1 MITKQNFYFPLLVL
15 IVTTLSLLN
24 IGQYNLQEWDE
35 SRNGVNAFEML
46 HNGDYIN
53 YFYNKELDT
62 WNAKPPLMIWLIVIC
77 YKIFGFNEFA
87 LRFTTSISTIIFF
100 AFCFKLIELFY
111 SSNKA
116 FFCCMIL
123 LSCKAIFGN
132 HIALTGDFDMLLT
145 LFLIA
150 SVYYFILFIE
160 HGKEYAVY
168 FVALFTG
175 LAFYTKGT
183 ASLVFIPGFVIYI
196 MIYGKTLQMIKDRN
210 AWLSILLFILIA
222 GSWVLLVFAFGK
234 SSAHSFY
241 NSHNSIATMIM
252 DDTLNRLTNKNF
264 DIHNTHD
271 NFYFFKVLDARFN
284 LWNYVF
290 YLSILIVIFQII
302 NNRKNLKTQIEL
314 ASNKILV
321 LSFCLIL
328 PLSIILNFAANQHDW
343 YMAPLFLFIAI
354 IIFHGIYFISVKL
367 KIMSYV
373 FIVIF
378 AFTFLRQVNYL
389 LHLPNDMHYALSGN
403 KKLQDQKI
411 IVAADLKQNIFLYLK
426 WLNTKVV
433 QQGERENLV
442 KYKNEILLIDKNK
455 IDNAFRIHIENQ
467 IFFNEYCLGKIK

>member
-1 MITKQNFYFPLLVL
+1 
-15 IVTTLSLLN
+15 
-24 IGQYNLQEWDE
+24 
-35 SRNGVNAFEML
+35 
-46 HNGDYIN
+46 
-53 YFYNKELDT
+53 
-62 WNAKPPLMIWLIVIC
+62 
-77 YKIFGFNEFA
+77 
-87 LRFTTSISTIIFF
+87 
-100 AFCFKLIELFY
+100 
-111 SSNKA
+111 
-116 FFCCMIL
+116 
-123 LSCKAIFGN
+123 
-132 HIALTGDFDMLLT
+132 
-145 LFLIA
+145 
-150 SVYYFILFIE
+150 
-160 HGKEYAVY
+160 
-168 FVALFTG
+168 
-175 LAFYTKGT
+175 
-183 ASLVFIPGFVIYI
+183 
-196 MIYGKTLQMIKDRN
+196 
-210 AWLSILLFILIA
+210 
-222 GSWVLLVFAFGK
+222 
-234 SSAHSFY
+234 
-241 NSHNSIATMIM
+241 MIM

-343 YMAPLFLFIAI
+343 YMAPLFIFIAI